1 MNMKYRFITI
11 IHYLKLN
18 KPDCRIPLASGMI
31 SNKTDV
37 LKDVLSYKNSLSLNT
52 LGMFSIDEF
61 QDNTFYVVDGDLG
74 NVTKEEV
81 DAYGTALA
89 YAFLRQIQWL
99 TNEFW
104 TLRDNSIYLR
114 DSFLFVY
121 DKDIERVFT
130 YKADLS
136 MINSKAS
143 AKIEPTVYSKEEI
156 LELAKDMHLISVEEV
171 RAGGANY
178 RDVTQFQYFKSGKIG
193 RKMMAWVY
201 VFHARGINALTIKVL
216 MYITA
221 MEALVSTSTAELS
234 HQVAERVAILIGANV
249 VERQTIYHDIKK
261 GYNVRSKAAHGEPL
275 KGTEQEV
282 SDLLV
287 ILDDYLRR
295 LMKLESPYNFDDNKL
310 NEFFI
315 KKLMGEP
322 EPQKEENPK

>member
-1 MNMKYRFITI
+1 MKYRFITI

-37 LKDVLSYKNSLSLNT
+37 LKDVLSYKNLLSLNT

-61 QDNTFYVVDGDLG
+61 EDKTFYVVDGDLG
-74 NVTKEEV
+74 NVTKEDV
-81 DAYGTALA
+81 DVFGTSLA
-89 YAFLRQIQWL
+89 YAYLRQIQWL

-121 DKDIERVFT
+121 EKDIEKGFT

-143 AKIEPTVYSKEEI
+143 AKIEPTIYSKEEI
-156 LELAKDMHLISVEEV
+156 EELAKDMHLISVEEV
-171 RAGGANY
+171 RSGGVNY

-201 VFHARGINALTIKVL
+201 VFHARGIIALTIKVL

-234 HQVAERVAILIGANV
+234 HQVAERVAILIGTNV
-249 VERQTIYHDIKK
+249 AERQIIYHDIKK
-261 GYNVRSKAAHGEPL
+261 GYNIRSKAAHGEPL

-282 SDLLV
+282 ADLLV

-295 LMKLESPYNFDDNKL
+295 LLRLESPYNFDDNKL

-315 KKLMGEP
+315 KKLMGESEP
-322 EPQKEENPK
+322 ENVVSTK

>member
-1 MNMKYRFITI
+1 MKYRFITI

-37 LKDVLSYKNSLSLNT
+37 LKDVLSYKNLLSLNT

-61 QDNTFYVVDGDLG
+61 EDKTFYVVDGDLG
-74 NVTKEEV
+74 NVTKEDV
-81 DAYGTALA
+81 DVFGTSLA
-89 YAFLRQIQWL
+89 YAYLRQIQWL
-99 TNEFW
+99 ANEFW

-121 DKDIERVFT
+121 EKDIEKGFT

-143 AKIEPTVYSKEEI
+143 AKIEPTIYSKEEI
-156 LELAKDMHLISVEEV
+156 EELAKDMHLISVEEV
-171 RAGGANY
+171 RSGGVNY

-234 HQVAERVAILIGANV
+234 HQVAERVAILIGTNV
-249 VERQTIYHDIKK
+249 AERQIIYHDIKK
-261 GYNVRSKAAHGEPL
+261 GYNIRSKAAHGEPL

-282 SDLLV
+282 ADLLV

-295 LMKLESPYNFDDNKL
+295 LLRLESPYNFDDNKL

-315 KKLMGEP
+315 KKLMGESEP
-322 EPQKEENPK
+322 ENVVSTK

>member
-1 MNMKYRFITI
+1 MKYRFITI

-37 LKDVLSYKNSLSLNT
+37 LKDVLSYKNLLSLNT

-61 QDNTFYVVDGDLG
+61 EDKTFYVVDGDLG
-74 NVTKEEV
+74 NVTKEDV
-81 DAYGTALA
+81 DVFGTSLA
-89 YAFLRQIQWL
+89 YAYLRQIQWL

-121 DKDIERVFT
+121 EKDIEKGFT

-143 AKIEPTVYSKEEI
+143 AKIEPTIYSKEEI
-156 LELAKDMHLISVEEV
+156 EELAKDMHLISVEEV
-171 RAGGANY
+171 RSGGVNY

-221 MEALVSTSTAELS
+221 MEALVSTSTTELS
-234 HQVAERVAILIGANV
+234 HQVAERVAILIGTNV
-249 VERQTIYHDIKK
+249 AERQIIYHDIKK
-261 GYNVRSKAAHGEPL
+261 GYNIRSKAAHGEPL

-282 SDLLV
+282 ADLLV

-295 LMKLESPYNFDDNKL
+295 LLRLESPYNFDDNKL

-315 KKLMGEP
+315 KKLMGESEP
-322 EPQKEENPK
+322 ENVVSTK

>member
-1 MNMKYRFITI
+1 MKYRFITI

-37 LKDVLSYKNSLSLNT
+37 LKDVLSYKNLLSLNT

-61 QDNTFYVVDGDLG
+61 EDKTFYVVDGDLG
-74 NVTKEEV
+74 NVTKEDV
-81 DAYGTALA
+81 DAFGTSLA
-89 YAFLRQIQWL
+89 YAYLRQIQWL

-104 TLRDNSIYLR
+104 TFRDNSIYLR

-121 DKDIERVFT
+121 EKDIEKGFT

-143 AKIEPTVYSKEEI
+143 AKIEPTIYSKEEI
-156 LELAKDMHLISVEEV
+156 EELAKDMHLISVEEV
-171 RAGGANY
+171 RSGGVNY

-221 MEALVSTSTAELS
+221 MEALVLTSTAELS
-234 HQVAERVAILIGANV
+234 HQVAERVAILIGTNV
-249 VERQTIYHDIKK
+249 AERQIIYHDIKK
-261 GYNVRSKAAHGEPL
+261 GYNIRSKAAHGEPL

-282 SDLLV
+282 ADLLV

-295 LMKLESPYNFDDNKL
+295 LLRLESPYNFDDNKL

-315 KKLMGEP
+315 KKLMGESEP
-322 EPQKEENPK
+322 ENVVSTK

>member
-1 MNMKYRFITI
+1 MKYRFITI

-37 LKDVLSYKNSLSLNT
+37 LKDVLSYKNLLSLNT

-61 QDNTFYVVDGDLG
+61 EDKTFYVVDGDLG
-74 NVTKEEV
+74 NVTKEDV
-81 DAYGTALA
+81 DVFGTSLA
-89 YAFLRQIQWL
+89 YAYLRQIQWL

-121 DKDIERVFT
+121 EKDIEKGFT

-143 AKIEPTVYSKEEI
+143 ANIEPTIYSKEEI
-156 LELAKDMHLISVEEV
+156 EELAKDMHLISVEEV
-171 RAGGANY
+171 RSGGVNY

-234 HQVAERVAILIGANV
+234 HQVAERVAILIGTNV
-249 VERQTIYHDIKK
+249 AERQIIYHDIKK
-261 GYNVRSKAAHGEPL
+261 GYNIRSKAAHGEPL

-282 SDLLV
+282 ADLLV

-295 LMKLESPYNFDDNKL
+295 LLRLESPYNFDDNKL

-315 KKLMGEP
+315 KKLMGESEP
-322 EPQKEENPK
+322 ENVVSTK

>member
-1 MNMKYRFITI
+1 MKYRFITI

-37 LKDVLSYKNSLSLNT
+37 LKDVLSYKNLLSLNT

-61 QDNTFYVVDGDLG
+61 EDKTFYVVDGDLG
-74 NVTKEEV
+74 NVTKEDV
-81 DAYGTALA
+81 DIFGTSLA
-89 YAFLRQIQWL
+89 YAYLRQIQWL

-121 DKDIERVFT
+121 EKDIEKGFT

-143 AKIEPTVYSKEEI
+143 AKIEPTIYSKEEI
-156 LELAKDMHLISVEEV
+156 EELAKDMHLISVEEV
-171 RAGGANY
+171 RSGGVNY

-221 MEALVSTSTAELS
+221 MEALVSTPTAELS
-234 HQVAERVAILIGANV
+234 HQVAERVAILIGTNV
-249 VERQTIYHDIKK
+249 AERQIIYHDIKK
-261 GYNVRSKAAHGEPL
+261 GYNIRSKAAHGEPL

-282 SDLLV
+282 ADLLV

-295 LMKLESPYNFDDNKL
+295 LLRLESPYNFDDNKL

-315 KKLMGEP
+315 KKLMGESEP
-322 EPQKEENPK
+322 ENVVSTK

>member
-1 MNMKYRFITI
+1 MKYRFITI

-37 LKDVLSYKNSLSLNT
+37 LKDVLSYKNLLSLNT

-61 QDNTFYVVDGDLG
+61 EDKTFYVVDGDLG
-74 NVTKEEV
+74 NVTKEDV
-81 DAYGTALA
+81 DVFGTSLA
-89 YAFLRQIQWL
+89 YAYLRQIQWL

-121 DKDIERVFT
+121 EKDIEKGFT

-143 AKIEPTVYSKEEI
+143 AKIEPTIYSKEEI
-156 LELAKDMHLISVEEV
+156 EELAKDMHLILIEEV
-171 RAGGANY
+171 RSGGVNY

-234 HQVAERVAILIGANV
+234 HQVAERVAILIGTNV
-249 VERQTIYHDIKK
+249 AERQIIYHDIKK
-261 GYNVRSKAAHGEPL
+261 GYNIRSKAAHGEPL

-282 SDLLV
+282 ADLLV

-295 LMKLESPYNFDDNKL
+295 LLRLESPYNFDDNKL

-315 KKLMGEP
+315 KKLMGESEP
-322 EPQKEENPK
+322 ENVVSTK

>member
-1 MNMKYRFITI
+1 MKYRFITI

-37 LKDVLSYKNSLSLNT
+37 LKDVLSYKNLLSLNT

-61 QDNTFYVVDGDLG
+61 EDKTFYVVDGDLG
-74 NVTKEEV
+74 NVTKEDV
-81 DAYGTALA
+81 DVFGTSLA
-89 YAFLRQIQWL
+89 YAYLRQIQWL

-121 DKDIERVFT
+121 EKDIEKGFT

-143 AKIEPTVYSKEEI
+143 AKIEPTIYSKEEI
-156 LELAKDMHLISVEEV
+156 EELAKDMHLISVEEV
-171 RAGGANY
+171 RSGGVNY

-193 RKMMAWVY
+193 RNMMAWVY

-234 HQVAERVAILIGANV
+234 HQVAERVAILIGTNV
-249 VERQTIYHDIKK
+249 AERQIIYHDIKK
-261 GYNVRSKAAHGEPL
+261 GYHIRSKAAHGEPL

-282 SDLLV
+282 ADLLV

-295 LMKLESPYNFDDNKL
+295 LLRLESPYNFDDNKL

-315 KKLMGEP
+315 NKLMGESEP
-322 EPQKEENPK
+322 ENVVSTK